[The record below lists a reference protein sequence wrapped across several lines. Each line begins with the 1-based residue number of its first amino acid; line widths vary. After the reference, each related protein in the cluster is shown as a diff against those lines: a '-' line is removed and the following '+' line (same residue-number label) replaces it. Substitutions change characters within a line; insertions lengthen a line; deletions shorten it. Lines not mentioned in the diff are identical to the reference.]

1 MKWEYLQVYV
11 NDEGIFV
18 AFDGNS
24 ICDGDKSLIVLLNKL
39 GKDRWEYCNQ
49 ASNGRED
56 YPYHLLKREC
66 RVKGLAYWDTG
77 TWRAIQDD

>member
-1 MKWEYLQVYV
+1 MKWEYLQIYV

-39 GKDRWEYCNQ
+39 GQDRWQYCAYTQ
-49 ASNGRED
+49 D
-56 YPYHLLKREC
+56 THILKRQINVTGW
-66 RVKGLAYWDTG
+66 RVL
-77 TWRAIQDD
+77 DD

>member
-39 GKDRWEYCNQ
+39 GRDRWQYCAYVTQ
-49 ASNGRED
+49 D
-56 YPYHLLKREC
+56 TDKPCHILKRQINVTGW
-66 RVKGLAYWDTG
+66 RVL
-77 TWRAIQDD
+77 DD